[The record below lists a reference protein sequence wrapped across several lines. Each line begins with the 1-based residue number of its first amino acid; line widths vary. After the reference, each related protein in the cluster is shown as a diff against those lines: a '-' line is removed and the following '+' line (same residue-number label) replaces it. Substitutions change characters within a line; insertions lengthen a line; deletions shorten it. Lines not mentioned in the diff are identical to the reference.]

1 MARMIP
7 ATIHLAVRSGAER
20 LMFNARSI
28 KGAVRTENWIC
39 LHSFGLARHP
49 SKRLGEIDFVLVTTH
64 GLFVPEVKGG
74 RTRRQGGGRS
84 PCGPFWSS
92 RMGLY
97 RSVRSGTS
105 KQRGSIRVGRY

>member
-20 LMFNARSI
+20 LMFNAI

-74 RTRRQGGGRS
+74 RTRRQGGVWIYTDRYDQEHRNNGVH
-84 PCGPFWSS
+84 SS
-92 RMGLY
+92 W
-97 RSVRSGTS
+97 
-105 KQRGSIRVGRY
+105 